1 MPSSSVT
8 KRAMNVPLCH
18 ICHNGEGSE
27 RAIKESCK
35 GRKGSE
41 ETPTKKQALQ
51 ALAAKWKAVRR
62 QENVSGE
69 RSNAPGTT
77 SSIKH

>member
-51 ALAAKWKAVRR
+51 ALAAKWKMRCAAKRM
-62 QENVSGE
+62 
-69 RSNAPGTT
+69 
-77 SSIKH
+77 